1 MRILIPFF
9 ACVSLSACSSGPAP
23 NFVNGNY
30 YMAGDSN
37 CKYTDS
43 FTPTRVRCY
52 DSKRNFTGY
61 RDAMNVEQMQMYQ
74 AQRAYQSQQVNE
86 LTQSVQQLGN
96 TAQQVSQGIQNTQP
110 YKAPE
115 VMNPAQPSNT
125 VKCIRA
131 GIYVNCRQ

>member
-1 MRILIPFF
+1 
-9 ACVSLSACSSGPAP
+9 
-23 NFVNGNY
+23 
-30 YMAGDSN
+30 
-37 CKYTDS
+37 
-43 FTPTRVRCY
+43 
-52 DSKRNFTGY
+52 
-61 RDAMNVEQMQMYQ
+61 MNVEQMQMYQ